1 MEPPIDACVTSSI
14 VMNLLVRQLVEF
26 GPMVAIVAVAKISL
40 IKLLRCR
47 QQHKHLQ
54 QEALRV
60 MIKMVFLAMKQIH
73 VCVTLISVRKV
84 LVKMPVD
91 NGRVVALVV
100 VAHLS
105 PVQMIQ
111 ITYIQ
116 QIVEKLRVA
125 VG

>member
-1 MEPPIDACVTSSI
+1 MESPIDACVMTSI
-14 VMNLLVRQLVEF
+14 VMNLLVRQVVEY

-40 IKLLRCR
+40 IKPLRCL

-54 QEALRV
+54 REALLV
-60 MIKMVFLAMKQIH
+60 LIKMVVLATKQIH
-73 VCVTLISVRKV
+73 VFVTLLTVMK
-84 LVKMPVD
+84 LFAQLPVD
-91 NGRVVALVV
+91 YGRMVALV